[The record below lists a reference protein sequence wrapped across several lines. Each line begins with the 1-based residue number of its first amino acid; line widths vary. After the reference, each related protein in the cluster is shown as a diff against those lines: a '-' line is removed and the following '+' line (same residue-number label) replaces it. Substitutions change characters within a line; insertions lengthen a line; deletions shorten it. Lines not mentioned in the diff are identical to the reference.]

1 MQLIKYTGAIK
12 LHMKRGLVVF
22 VSCYSLLVLV
32 ILSTLIQKTDHI
44 SEAILAITGIIIV
57 WYTHETFQM
66 KEEMASQRR
75 LSASPFVIIEE
86 EDRKFILK
94 NYGTP
99 ALNLEISGVDLD
111 KYDSFI
117 YPKFVFLGSTHQ
129 IEIIGKSK
137 SGNSLIDQ
145 SLHVYWNGLFDSN
158 FEINVSIRYNDLTG
172 RRYETLMKVGKG
184 DHKIM
189 HIKEIREAA

>member
-1 MQLIKYTGAIK
+1 
-12 LHMKRGLVVF
+12 MKRGLVVF

-32 ILSTLIQKTDHI
+32 ILSTFIQNTDHI

-57 WYTHETFQM
+57 WYTHETSQM

-111 KYDSFI
+111 KYDSFV
-117 YPKFVFLGSTHQ
+117 YPKITFLGSNHQ
-129 IEIIGKSK
+129 IELIGKCK
-137 SGNSLIDQ
+137 SGISLIDQ
-145 SLHVYWNGLFDSN
+145 SLHVYWNGLFGSD

-184 DHKIM
+184 DHKIL
-189 HIKEIREAA
+189 HIKEIKEAA